1 MSNKRYYNE
10 NCFVPNWIEFDLE
23 ELQRQTQLQTNTQ
36 KQSQAQ
42 SEKEVS
48 LETQQRKD
56 VNTLLRELDEIMQ
69 NIEKVAEKQQRLADL
84 MRFYNQGYAQ

>member
-23 ELQRQTQLQTNTQ
+23 ELQRQSQLQTQT
-36 KQSQAQ
+36 QSQAQ

-56 VNTLLRELDEIMQ
+56 VNTLLRELDEIRQ
-69 NIEKVAEKQQRLADL
+69 NIEKVAEKQQKLANL
-84 MRFYNQGYAQ
+84 KRFHNEGYAQ

>member
-23 ELQRQTQLQTNTQ
+23 ELQRQTQLQTKTQ
-36 KQSQAQ
+36 TQSQAQ

-56 VNTLLRELDEIMQ
+56 VNTLLRELDEIRQ
-69 NIEKVAEKQQRLADL
+69 NIEKVAEKQQKLANL
-84 MRFYNQGYAQ
+84 MRFHNEGYAQ